1 MNISRTSDGSIST
14 NFSMKIV
21 ETQSI
26 GLDIS
31 SDDLNRQFVRRIQES
46 EVKDALKRMKGGKVM
61 GSDVIPIEVRRT
73 LGDLAIVWLTKL
85 FNLIFRSNK
94 MPDEWRRSILIPIF
108 KNKGMCKVVL
118 IIGGSN

>member
-46 EVKDALKRMKGGKVM
+46 DVKDALKRMKGGKVM

-73 LGDLAIVWLTKL
+73 LGDLAIV
-85 FNLIFRSNK
+85 
-94 MPDEWRRSILIPIF
+94 
-108 KNKGMCKVVL
+108 
-118 IIGGSN
+118 

>member
-21 ETQSI
+21 KTQSI

-31 SDDLNRQFVRRIQES
+31 SDDLNRQFVCRIQES

-73 LGDLAIVWLTKL
+73 LGDLAIV
-85 FNLIFRSNK
+85 
-94 MPDEWRRSILIPIF
+94 
-108 KNKGMCKVVL
+108 
-118 IIGGSN
+118 

>member
-61 GSDVIPIEVRRT
+61 GPDRIPIEV
-73 LGDLAIVWLTKL
+73 
-85 FNLIFRSNK
+85 
-94 MPDEWRRSILIPIF
+94 
-108 KNKGMCKVVL
+108 
-118 IIGGSN
+118 